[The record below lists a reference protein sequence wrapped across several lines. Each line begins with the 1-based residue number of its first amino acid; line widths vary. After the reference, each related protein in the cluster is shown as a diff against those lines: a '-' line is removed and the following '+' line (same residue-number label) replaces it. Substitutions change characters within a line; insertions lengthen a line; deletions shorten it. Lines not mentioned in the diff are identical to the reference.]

1 MSENILVD
9 DENNQV
15 NPEEIK
21 DFLMENE
28 QEQKEA
34 PV

>member
-28 QEQKEA
+28 QE
-34 PV
+34 

>member
-21 DFLMENE
+21 DFLTENE
-28 QEQKEA
+28 QEQKDTS
-34 PV
+34 V